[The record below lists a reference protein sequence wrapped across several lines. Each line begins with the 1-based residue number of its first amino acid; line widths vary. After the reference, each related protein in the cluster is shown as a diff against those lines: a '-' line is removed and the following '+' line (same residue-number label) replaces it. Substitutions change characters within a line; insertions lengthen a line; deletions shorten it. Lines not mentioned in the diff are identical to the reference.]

1 MNAEARIARHLFIR
15 GLVQGVWYRDSMR
28 REAETL
34 GVAGWVRNVADG
46 SVEAW
51 VEGDPAAVDAIIA
64 WARKGPPRAQVSA
77 VDIAPAACAEYRGFA
92 IL

>member
-1 MNAEARIARHLFIR
+1 MNAEAGIARHLIIH

-28 REAETL
+28 REAQTL

-77 VDIAPAACAEYRGFA
+77 VDIASAAYAEYRGFA

>member
-1 MNAEARIARHLFIR
+1 MHAEAGIARRLIIH

-51 VEGDPAAVDAIIA
+51 IEGDQAAVDAIIA
-64 WARKGPPRAQVSA
+64 WARRGPPRAQVSA
-77 VDIAPAACAEYRGFA
+77 VDISPAARAEYRGFA